1 MGGCREIFQH
11 SPGKVFTVRSGQS
24 LPASRC
30 VLASEEESSGLS
42 GRNTQSRAGAAG
54 REGGVGAER
63 GDTPMDTVVG
73 GGRGGGII
81 PGNSN

>member
-24 LPASRC
+24 LLASRC

-42 GRNTQSRAGAAG
+42 GRNSQSRAGAAG
-54 REGGVGAER
+54 AGGW
-63 GDTPMDTVVG
+63 G
-73 GGRGGGII
+73 GGGKG
-81 PGNSN
+81 